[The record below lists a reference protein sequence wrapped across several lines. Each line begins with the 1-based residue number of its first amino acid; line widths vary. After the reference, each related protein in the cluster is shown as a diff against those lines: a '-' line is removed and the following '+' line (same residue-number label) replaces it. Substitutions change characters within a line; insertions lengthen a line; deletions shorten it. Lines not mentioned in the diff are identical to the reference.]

1 MKCFFFF
8 FQFDFFVPYLD
19 GAFPFAYQRAGA
31 NLRVF
36 TAPVTHWR
44 RNTGPATTTISPS
57 GSQQPWQWHFPSAN
71 SCQCENEWII
81 IFLKKFK
88 SFLPKKKLPDMATF
102 WNVLFQK
109 RQTLLEGKDM
119 KTADIFR
126 RSIIHG
132 QRRGSNVRLYRS
144 GRHKKAAFNCS
155 SPHIWHVT
163 DQTIDTPLPATCL
176 SA

>member
-8 FQFDFFVPYLD
+8 SIWFFRSVPRRCVSFCLSTRRCESARVYRSCHPLTSEHRSSD
-19 GAFPFAYQRAGA
+19 NNNFSFRQPTTLAVAFS
-31 NLRVF
+31 LRQLLPMWKWMNNYF
-36 TAPVTHWR
+36 
-44 RNTGPATTTISPS
+44 
-57 GSQQPWQWHFPSAN
+57 F
-71 SCQCENEWII
+71 
-81 IFLKKFK
+81 KKIQKF
-88 SFLPKKKLPDMATF
+88 SSEKKLPDMATF

>member
-1 MKCFFFF
+1 MRFLLLINAQVRICACLPLLSPIDVGTPVQRQQ
-8 FQFDFFVPYLD
+8 QFLLP
-19 GAFPFAYQRAGA
+19 AA
-31 NLRVF
+31 NNL
-36 TAPVTHWR
+36 
-44 RNTGPATTTISPS
+44 GS
-57 GSQQPWQWHFPSAN
+57 G
-71 SCQCENEWII
+71 
-81 IFLKKFK
+81 IFLRQLLPMWKWMNNYFFKKIQKF
-88 SFLPKKKLPDMATF
+88 SSEKKLPDMATF